1 VTLGR
6 SREKKEREAASRLD
20 NRREVQVLLAHAAA
34 VPMRDGSSWCVLA
47 AWVNE
52 TGVGSGEAQTP
63 MAVQGYCCVERRML
77 TNPSFTRTR
86 TPS

>member
-1 VTLGR
+1 MTLGR

-63 MAVQGYCCVERRML
+63 LAVQGLLRRA
-77 TNPSFTRTR
+77 SHAD
-86 TPS
+86 

>member
-1 VTLGR
+1 MTLGR
-6 SREKKEREAASRLD
+6 SRERKEREAASRLD
-20 NRREVQVLLAHAAA
+20 NRREVQVLAHAAA

-47 AWVNE
+47 AWV
-52 TGVGSGEAQTP
+52 TKRGW
-63 MAVQGYCCVERRML
+63 VQGRPRPRWLFRDCCVERRML